1 MLTLVA
7 GPKLDVILRC
17 ADDLADVPGAFAE
30 CGVYQGGSL
39 AALAEACPDRTV
51 YGFDT
56 FIGLPQ
62 EAWAAGEPHGV
73 GDFGD
78 TSLDAVTSA
87 VGHLPNVDLRPG
99 LFPASA
105 AGLEAKRFALLHLD
119 FDYYESTRA
128 ALEWFLPRM
137 SPGGVIVFDDVDWP
151 NCPGVRRAIEE
162 FGLDIEMTA
171 PCQAIHR
178 VKT

>member
-7 GPKLDVILRC
+7 GPKLDVILR
-17 ADDLADVPGAFAE
+17 AAGELADVSGAFAE

-39 AALAEACPDRTV
+39 AALAEANPQRTV

-56 FIGLPQ
+56 FEGLPQ

-78 TSLDAVTSA
+78 TNLDSVKAA
-87 VGHLPNVDLRPG
+87 IGHLSNVDLRPG
-99 LFPASA
+99 IFPASA
-105 AGLEAKRFALLHLD
+105 VGLEAERFALLHLD
-119 FDYYESTRA
+119 FDFYESTRA

-151 NCPGVRRAIEE
+151 HCPGVRRAIEE
-162 FGLDIEMTA
+162 FGLEIEITA

-178 VKT
+178 VQS

>member
-7 GPKLDVILRC
+7 GPKLDVILRT
-17 ADDLADVPGAFAE
+17 AAELADVPGAFAE

-39 AALAEACPDRTV
+39 AALAEANPQRTV

-56 FIGLPQ
+56 FEGLPP
-62 EAWAAGEPHGV
+62 EAWAEGEPHGV

-78 TSLDAVTSA
+78 TSLDAVKVA
-87 VGHLPNVDLRPG
+87 VRHLSNVDLRPG
-99 LFPASA
+99 LFPTSA
-105 AGLEAKRFALLHLD
+105 AGLESERFALLHLD
-119 FDYYESTRA
+119 CDYFESTRA
-128 ALEWFLPRM
+128 ALEWFTPRM
-137 SPGGVIVFDDVDWP
+137 SRGAVIVFDDVDWP
-151 NCPGVRRAIEE
+151 HCPGVRRAIEE
-162 FGLDIEMTA
+162 FGLDIEITA